1 MARKKQDTLVL
12 FPEVFFST
20 ARMSDAQFGAFMRA
34 VFGYRFTG
42 AVYEGDDLAVDIAFR
57 TVQSQIDRYIEV
69 CKTNQ
74 DNASNKNNGEGAA
87 ELSGMQGNPAKPNE
101 EKGNAPHTHTHSH
114 NHNPIDNEADKP
126 PAPAKKPFSQYG
138 WVKLTQEEYNR
149 LVVDLGETE
158 AKRCIDYVDEAAQST
173 GNKNTWKDWNI
184 VVRQCSRNGWGKQQY
199 IATNNRGPESGLDRL
214 ARMYEEE
221 FGT

>member
-1 MARKKQDTLVL
+1 MMLFHTIIRKQL

-101 EKGNAPHTHTHSH
+101 EKGNAPHTHTLTHSSG
-114 NHNPIDNEADKP
+114 DKLFSVVHFAARFLRCQIPAGTTKKPPKQKALRP
-126 PAPAKKPFSQYG
+126 PAPAVFRIG
-138 WVKLTQEEYNR
+138 HNR
-149 LVVDLGETE
+149 
-158 AKRCIDYVDEAAQST
+158 R
-173 GNKNTWKDWNI
+173 
-184 VVRQCSRNGWGKQQY
+184 
-199 IATNNRGPESGLDRL
+199 
-214 ARMYEEE
+214 
-221 FGT
+221 

>member
-101 EKGNAPHTHTHSH
+101 EKENTPHTHTHTHTHSH
-114 NHNPIDNEADKP
+114 NHSPIDNEADKP
-126 PAPAKKPFSQYG
+126 PARHKFSPP
-138 WVKLTQEEYNR
+138 T
-149 LVVDLGETE
+149 
-158 AKRCIDYVDEAAQST
+158 VDEVKAYCAEKGYTLDADRFVDYYTANGWRIGKNPMKDWKAAVR
-173 GNKNTWKDWNI
+173 TWKGKE
-184 VVRQCSRNGWGKQQY
+184 QTNGK
-199 IATNNRGPESGLDRL
+199 TESKPLWTV
-214 ARMYEEE
+214 
-221 FGT
+221 GTTV